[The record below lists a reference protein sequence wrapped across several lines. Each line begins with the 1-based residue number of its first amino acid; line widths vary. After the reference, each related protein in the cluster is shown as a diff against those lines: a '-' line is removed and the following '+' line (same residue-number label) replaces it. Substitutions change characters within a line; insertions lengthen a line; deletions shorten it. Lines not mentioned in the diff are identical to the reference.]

1 MAKCRSGKDVEA
13 GPAGRRRGKHV
24 EAGLSERRREPR
36 HSEPKKFNMKP
47 KNIDEQEIP
56 YKVREIMRSREKMV
70 KKMNKQKRKPEKP
83 AKKPASVGSGLHRD
97 IPVPKFKR
105 RKHEPQSAYIQR
117 MEEETQHVM
126 FLTKTQLTRCPELDN
141 EEEEQ
146 ASSVKSKSERKKEH
160 DKKRL
165 GKFIR
170 KKAERREMKLEKE
183 MFTDTVKFGEVA
195 MQPPTLTAK
204 PRKSQETDQP
214 GQRQLLLKSLIQQSK
229 CASERREGIQ
239 CGKQPTMSMARQRIM
254 LEERERVI
262 KAYRTLKKQKQQT
275 LAQNKNSTEKL
286 KNPN

>member
-1 MAKCRSGKDVEA
+1 MAKRRSGKGVDT
-13 GPAGRRRGKHV
+13 GPAGRRSGEGVETRPAGRRSGKGVDAGPAERQRGKHV
-24 EAGLSERRREPR
+24 EAGRRKEPR

-83 AKKPASVGSGLHRD
+83 AKKPASVGSGLHQD

-105 RKHEPQSAYIQR
+105 RKREPESAYIQR

-146 ASSVKSKSERKKEH
+146 ASSVKTKSERKKEH

-183 MFTDTVKFGEVA
+183 MFTGL
-195 MQPPTLTAK
+195 TLFCRYCEIWRSGHAATY
-204 PRKSQETDQP
+204 PH
-214 GQRQLLLKSLIQQSK
+214 G
-229 CASERREGIQ
+229 
-239 CGKQPTMSMARQRIM
+239 
-254 LEERERVI
+254 
-262 KAYRTLKKQKQQT
+262 
-275 LAQNKNSTEKL
+275 
-286 KNPN
+286 